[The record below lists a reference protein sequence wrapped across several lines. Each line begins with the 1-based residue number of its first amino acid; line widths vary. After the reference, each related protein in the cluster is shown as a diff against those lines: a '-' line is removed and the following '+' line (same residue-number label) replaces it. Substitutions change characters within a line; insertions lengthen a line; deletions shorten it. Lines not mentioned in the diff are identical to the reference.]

1 MNKLRNL
8 KNRSQNVLT
17 IGGGAS
23 STSPSTLAQNGS
35 SSPANGGGGGSMFTK
50 LSKRYANV
58 KFLRQQPGR
67 QGGAVAHQPTVS
79 TGSYD
84 LTTAELKREIGAP
97 ILISKTCI
105 DMDTTDCRIA
115 AGDQHKSLPTS
126 PTVHTPDPV
135 RADGTV
141 GKTQFDY
148 AATDAANPLGQ
159 PCGTSTVLRKSRSK
173 SASNLHKSELR
184 VFLQR
189 APSLKLGET
198 NNNNDDTAAN
208 DTPEA
213 DRTYD
218 ISTANETRNNAAN
231 SHANSREHRAL
242 SSGAAPNDE
251 HRQHRK
257 STSSASSSEAS
268 ALYANTGQAPA
279 AQMCAVTPQSTTYGS
294 KDSLNVGGA
303 ELAPHRRAAS
313 SSRSSREP
321 SSLSRDSLAG
331 DEDQESAAA
340 FAVKCNPATAYQT
353 LDARDLFRSIE
364 ELNAITRQLNEVDDD
379 EAGADGHRE
388 YCEHRDNLRP
398 DQRRITL
405 LRNKGQSVLNLN
417 VKREKLGNAWSGLK
431 NWIGEE
437 GGRIKEVVNKHAA
450 LQRVG
455 AHCPQQIV
463 DASVD
468 SPEAVVGAG
477 QVEAEA
483 EPPINGFLQTLVRKG
498 SKQSTS
504 STATASDVEVKRR
517 VVCVCV
523 LDHLVCYARCGVTDI
538 RSSEQLIRV

>member
-17 IGGGAS
+17 IGGGTS
-23 STSPSTLAQNGS
+23 SATPSPTTSSSPNGS
-35 SSPANGGGGGSMFTK
+35 SSSSSMFTK

-58 KFLRQQPGR
+58 KFLRQPPGR
-67 QGGAVAHQPTVS
+67 QGGAVAHHQATVS

-115 AGDQHKSLPTS
+115 PGDQHKSLPTS

-135 RADGTV
+135 LDDGTA
-141 GKTQFDY
+141 GATRFDY
-148 AATDAANPLGQ
+148 ADAVAAANPLGQ

-198 NNNNDDTAAN
+198 ASSDDIAAD

-213 DRTYD
+213 DRTYH
-218 ISTANETRNNAAN
+218 IGGANETRNNRVN
-231 SHANSREHRAL
+231 SHANSREPRAL
-242 SSGAAPNDE
+242 SSGSAPTDE
-251 HRQHRK
+251 PRQHRK
-257 STSSASSSEAS
+257 STSPASSSVAS
-268 ALYANTGQAPA
+268 ATYANTGPAPP
-279 AQMCAVTPQSTTYGS
+279 AQMRASTPQSTTYGS

-303 ELAPHRRAAS
+303 EWQTPRRTAA

-321 SSLSRDSLAG
+321 STLSRDSLAG
-331 DEDQESAAA
+331 EDEPDGAAA
-340 FAVKCNPATAYQT
+340 FAAKCNPASAYQT

-364 ELNAITRQLNEVDDD
+364 ELNAITRQLNEVDDSV
-379 EAGADGHRE
+379 AGADDHRE

-417 VKREKLGNAWSGLK
+417 VKREKLGHAWSGLK

-455 AHCPQQIV
+455 ALSTQQPHVEEATGRNV
-463 DASVD
+463 DLAAER
-468 SPEAVVGAG
+468 PEAVAAVGA
-477 QVEAEA
+477 EE
-483 EPPINGFLQTLVRKG
+483 EPAINGFLQTLVRKG

-504 STATASDVEVKRR
+504 STGTASDVEVKH
-517 VVCVCV
+517 VVLFVCVST
-523 LDHLVCYARCGVTDI
+523 LSML
-538 RSSEQLIRV
+538 RSL